1 MTFASS
7 KTYLKKRAVRL
18 VPKIL
23 LFNNGVVASQEFE
36 VHQFPLVAEQE
47 AGERVGRCISHTFL
61 LSRGRISNPAP
72 LGIIVAA
79 SSGPSNTAF
88 RSIRP
93 YRSEHINHIN
103 NISSY
108 HGVNAR
114 LFECILEATRLFG
127 WLLC

>member
-93 YRSEHINHIN
+93 YRSEHINHIKQ
-103 NISSY
+103 
-108 HGVNAR
+108 HLVLPWR
-114 LFECILEATRLFG
+114 
-127 WLLC
+127 